1 MSLAAETLCQFQFL
15 YLTGIALAYLD
26 SLSLGNLM
34 AIVDNLVQQFG
45 VCGERDVLL
54 LYGGVYEGCLL
65 PGVLASTTVLA
76 VLPVIFLFLPV
87 LDGKID
93 ADALLENKLNTLLTY
108 AMTEVDKL

>member
-1 MSLAAETLCQFQFL
+1 M
-15 YLTGIALAYLD
+15 AYLD

-65 PGVLASTTVLA
+65 PGVLAVHDFVPRQVALLLA
-76 VLPVIFLFLPV
+76 VYEAVAVGADFMFFV
-87 LDGKID
+87 QRQDGVVVG
-93 ADALLENKLNTLLTY
+93 ASCAGHPL
-108 AMTEVDKL
+108 